1 MNQRLTEL
9 GIEHEF
15 VTHGGGHTFIA
26 EQSLQFMAKHLAFE
40 SAPTTPDG
48 SGTASVSPYAVP
60 AYSRGNEV
68 VITYTAEGMI
78 RGGALT
84 VHIPAGWTP
93 PQNVPARPGYTTITS
108 TGIIGD
114 IIFTN
119 QRIQVDIQN
128 LMPDDTITLVYGE
141 GGGNS
146 GATAP
151 ADQIPPSLSALPQR
165 RMVL

>member
-1 MNQRLTEL
+1 MVLKIKRHCLDRRKAL
-9 GIEHEF
+9 KSKVDRGFGIEHEF

-48 SGTASVSPYAVP
+48 SGNASVSPYAVP

-93 PQNVPARPGYTTITS
+93 PQNVPSA
-108 TGIIGD
+108 
-114 IIFTN
+114 F
-119 QRIQVDIQN
+119 
-128 LMPDDTITLVYGE
+128 PDTRL
-141 GGGNS
+141 
-146 GATAP
+146 
-151 ADQIPPSLSALPQR
+151 
-165 RMVL
+165 